1 MRVCDS
7 VIIGI
12 KEGLV
17 LLKLAGIVNTDQF
30 YFKVF
35 AYQAKIPQP
44 KRNHCILASD
54 KNIPET
60 LPD

>member
-1 MRVCDS
+1 MLLELA
-7 VIIGI
+7 VIV
-12 KEGLV
+12 K
-17 LLKLAGIVNTDQF
+17 TDPC
-30 YFKVF
+30 YVKVF
-35 AYQAKIPQP
+35 VYQAEIPQP